1 MMTKNLFYTL
11 SIAVAAVAMTACSN
25 ENDETIAPDIEKP
38 SENPSE
44 ATGTWQVTIN
54 AGPAETRAIS
64 VGGNSGNALYT
75 NWDTGDVVQVLKDG
89 TVVGTL
95 TATASTGNSAY
106 AVLTGTLTGSFAVND
121 ELTLYYHS
129 SNYDY
134 SEQVGTLA
142 GVSTNKS
149 YLKATSTVTAINVES
164 SDISSSG
171 SGKLTMSDAA
181 FTAEQAYMDISF
193 TDDLGNPYDITKLE
207 IWASGGKLVWSKFI
221 ANDVTNYASISNP
234 VTVTPSSATN
244 HFFLALRDENGS
256 SNTYTFRVTTA
267 DDVLFYSQDL
277 NLENGHYYTA
287 SSPKVLY
294 QRPEIHVYTTGINDY
309 DHNGRYCHIGNQPG
323 ETEGTTPMEVT
334 IRGKSRGYYID
345 LWNPAT
351 VTLENVDASLK
362 NNEFLYG
369 KNTTAAGVYVYNIQG
384 DNRIYTTDDYA
395 IYGENLENQSTTP
408 AIKLKGNGTLT
419 VTSGN
424 HDYCGIFA
432 SNYKPANDN
441 TIHNYWSTTTE
452 VDVTTQLAADGYTVT
467 RSARIDNADG
477 TYTWK
482 YTVKKN
488 AD

>member
-1 MMTKNLFYTL
+1 MTKNLFYTL

-38 SENPSE
+38 SENPSA

-64 VGGNSGNALYT
+64 VGGNSGKALYT
-75 NWDTGDVVQVLKDG
+75 NWDTGDEVQVLKGG

-106 AVLTGTLTGSFAVND
+106 AVLTGTLTGSFAVDD

-129 SNYDY
+129 ADYDY

-193 TDDLGNPYDITKLE
+193 TDDLGNPYDITQLD
-207 IWASGGKLVWSKFI
+207 IWASKLVSSKSI
-221 ANDVTNYASISNP
+221 ANNVTNYASSLSNP

-256 SNTYTFRVTTA
+256 SNTYNFRVKTA

-294 QRPEIHVYTTGINDY
+294 QRPNIDVSDGIPH
-309 DHNGRYCHIGNQPG
+309 DHNGRYCHIGDQPG
-323 ETEGTTPMEVT
+323 ETEGTTSVKVT
-334 IRGKSRGYYID
+334 VRGKSRGYYID

-351 VTLENVDASLK
+351 VTLDGVDASLK
-362 NNEFLYG
+362 DNEFLYG
-369 KNTTAAGVYVYNIQG
+369 VNTSAAATYVYDIQG
-384 DNRIYTTDDYA
+384 DNRIYTTGDYA

-408 AIKLKGNGTLT
+408 AVKLKGNGTLT

-441 TIHNYWSTTTE
+441 AIHNYWSTTNE
-452 VDVTTQLAADGYTVT
+452 IDVTTQLAANGYTVT

-482 YTVKKN
+482 YTVKAN
-488 AD
+488 

>member
-75 NWDTGDVVQVLKDG
+75 NWDTGDVVQVLKGG

-129 SNYDY
+129 ANYDY

-207 IWASGGKLVWSKFI
+207 IWASKLVWSKSI
-221 ANDVTNYASISNP
+221 ANDVTNYASNINP
-234 VTVTPSSATN
+234 VIVTPSSATN

-256 SNTYTFRVTTA
+256 SNTYTFKATTA
-267 DDVLFYSQDL
+267 DYGVLTYSQNL
-277 NLENGHYYTA
+277 NLENGHYYSA

-294 QRPEIHVYTTGINDY
+294 VAPTIDVLPIGIY
-309 DHNGRYCHIGNQPG
+309 KFDHNGFYCHIGTDESE
-323 ETEGTTPMEVT
+323 ETLGTTTMKVT
-334 IRGKSRGYYID
+334 VSGKSRGYYID
-345 LWNPAT
+345 LCNPAT
-351 VTLENVDASLK
+351 VTLDGVDATLK
-362 NNEFLYG
+362 DNEFLYG
-369 KNTTAAGVYVYNIQG
+369 KNTTAAGVYVYDIQG
-384 DNRIYTTDDYA
+384 NNRIYTTGKYA

-441 TIHNYWSTTTE
+441 AIDNYWNTTTE
-452 VDVTTQLAADGYTVT
+452 IDVTAQLAAVGHTVT

-482 YTVKKN
+482 YTVKAN
-488 AD
+488 